1 MTHLTNYL
9 VQKTFQISLNRHV
22 DYVQHYL
29 FIKYSKV
36 PNYWYFIGAQY
47 SGIWAGWTDAPKE
60 GIFVDMNDDNVTM
73 QSVGVNLWRKSEP
86 NGDLRENCVLLDGF
100 EFTDMNCDKKYCGIC
115 DMAAAPV
122 FKLRGWKDFRNF
134 AFQIKDF

>member
-1 MTHLTNYL
+1 M
-9 VQKTFQISLNRHV
+9 
-22 DYVQHYL
+22 
-29 FIKYSKV
+29 
-36 PNYWYFIGAQY
+36 IGGQY
-47 SGIWAGWTDAPKE
+47 SGIWAGWTDVPKE

-100 EFTDMNCDKKYCGIC
+100 EFTDLNCDKKYCGIC

-122 FKLRGWKDFRNF
+122 FKLRGKIFVAILCFLTRIFILHLTVIVKFVLAKKIFYNKSIINF
-134 AFQIKDF
+134 HLLC